1 MSLLP
6 KHHDEFKSKEY
17 WDHFFT
23 TRGEAFEWLVFIIII
38 IILFLLVILF

>member
-23 TRGEAFEWLVFIIII
+23 TRGEAFEWLV
-38 IILFLLVILF
+38 LSLLLLYYYCYF